1 AGISLL
7 TLQVHLSR
15 CTRGLLLMLVT
26 GESDVFD
33 VVATLFRLM
42 AATAPDFLL
51 REIVVVLLD
60 QVVNYHCQLLL
71 IQ

>member
-1 AGISLL
+1 
-7 TLQVHLSR
+7 
-15 CTRGLLLMLVT
+15 MLVT